1 MSANA
6 RAQDAFSKHL
16 CDCSRRATY
25 ACSRAARRMR
35 QRRRA
40 RTDHPLCDRCWRALA
55 NRYRPTPDAPRWLP
69 DELLA
74 RMLAGASARFANGP
88 ATP

>member
-6 RAQDAFSKHL
+6 RAQVVGSKHL

-25 ACSRAARRMR
+25 ATRMR

-40 RTDHPLCDRCWRALA
+40 RTDHPLCERCWRSLA
-55 NRYRPTPDAPRWLP
+55 DRYRPAPAAPRWLP

-74 RMLAGASARFANGP
+74 RVLSGAAARPANAPSAA
-88 ATP
+88 